1 MSTVE
6 RRVRPQ
12 PRHGEPDR
20 HLVTWSWLVLLAL
33 PLSFA
38 AGFVAA
44 YLPYAFTDWQETDS
58 TPLWFALLVA
68 VLGIGVTWVP
78 VGVSGVMARR
88 ALFAGRTA
96 AWAPLL
102 VDVLLTIGAVSW
114 IVISV

>member
-6 RRVRPQ
+6 RRVHPQ
-12 PRHGEPDR
+12 PRHGEPSR
-20 HLVTWSWLVLLAL
+20 HLVTRSWLVLLAL

-44 YLPYAFTDWQETDS
+44 YVPYTFTDWQETDPK
-58 TPLWFALLVA
+58 PLWFDLLVS
-68 VLGIGVTWVP
+68 VLAIGVTWIP
-78 VGVSGVMARR
+78 VGVSGVLARR
-88 ALFAGRTA
+88 ALFAGRTG

-102 VDVLLTIGAVSW
+102 VDVLLTIAAVSW

>member
-6 RRVRPQ
+6 RKAAPH
-12 PRHGEPDR
+12 PRRSAPTG
-20 HLVTWSWLVLLAL
+20 HLVTWSWLVLLAI

-44 YLPYAFTDWQETDS
+44 YIPYAFTDWEESDP
-58 TPLWFALLVA
+58 TPFWFALLVA
-68 VLGIGVTWVP
+68 VLGIGVTWIP

-88 ALFAGRTA
+88 ALLAGRTA

-102 VDVLLTIGAVSW
+102 LDLALTLAAVYW
-114 IVISV
+114 VVISV

>member
-6 RRVRPQ
+6 RRAQ
-12 PRHGEPDR
+12 PRTHHDEPGR

-44 YLPYAFTDWQETDS
+44 HLPYAFTDWQETDP

-68 VLGIGVTWVP
+68 VLGIGVTWLP
-78 VGVSGVMARR
+78 VGVSGVLARR
-88 ALFAGRTA
+88 ALFAGRTG

-102 VDVLLTIGAVSW
+102 VDVLLTLAALSW

>member
-1 MSTVE
+1 MSTIE
-6 RRVRPQ
+6 RRVRP
-12 PRHGEPDR
+12 PADHDEPSR

-44 YLPYAFTDWQETDS
+44 YLPYAFTDWQETDP

-68 VLGIGVTWVP
+68 VLGIGVTWLP
-78 VGVSGVMARR
+78 VGVSLVLARR
-88 ALFAGRTA
+88 ALFAGRTG
-96 AWAPLL
+96 AWVPLL
-102 VDVLLTIGAVSW
+102 VDVVLTLAAASW

>member
-1 MSTVE
+1 MSTIE
-6 RRVRPQ
+6 RRDRRQAPQ
-12 PRHGEPDR
+12 DESSR
-20 HLVTWSWLVLLAL
+20 HLVTRSWLVLLAL

-44 YLPYAFTDWQETDS
+44 YLPYAFTNWQESDP

-68 VLGIGVTWVP
+68 VLGIGVTWIP
-78 VGVSGVMARR
+78 VGVSGVLARR
-88 ALFAGRTA
+88 ALFAGRTG

-102 VDVLLTIGAVSW
+102 LDVLLTLAALSW